1 MCILDSYGDYLLS
14 SDLQFRFKKG
24 TGCNHALY
32 TVRSVVVHFTAAGS
46 VVNLCALDMSKAFD
60 KLNHYALWI
69 KLMDRSVPL
78 SFLHTLMHWYSLCF
92 AVVRWRMCFLS
103 ITSYNVVWDKE
114 VCSVLS
120 PVLFA
125 VYVNSSLIETLCQS
139 GYGCYVGS
147 LFVGC
152 VMYADDLLLVL
163 VGLGGRVVRMS
174 VT

>member
-1 MCILDSYGDYLLS
+1 
-14 SDLQFRFKKG
+14 
-24 TGCNHALY
+24 
-32 TVRSVVVHFTAAGS
+32 
-46 VVNLCALDMSKAFD
+46 
-60 KLNHYALWI
+60 
-69 KLMDRSVPL
+69 
-78 SFLHTLMHWYSLCF
+78 
-92 AVVRWRMCFLS
+92 
-103 ITSYNVVWDKE
+103 
-114 VCSVLS
+114 VLS